1 MAWERHLAMQL
12 PRLPLSLVPTR
23 AHTRELQKCTGIYSK
38 EPSAEDKRF
47 ELLKGFPLHAF
58 QACALGRYA
67 NPPCRFWAAGSKI
80 LGRYAYSDPPHG
92 DTVLNSPRA
101 GRQQG

>member
-23 AHTRELQKCTGIYSK
+23 AHQLQTCTGIYSK

-67 NPPCRFWAAGSKI
+67 NPPCSFG
-80 LGRYAYSDPPHG
+80 L
-92 DTVLNSPRA
+92 
-101 GRQQG
+101 QG